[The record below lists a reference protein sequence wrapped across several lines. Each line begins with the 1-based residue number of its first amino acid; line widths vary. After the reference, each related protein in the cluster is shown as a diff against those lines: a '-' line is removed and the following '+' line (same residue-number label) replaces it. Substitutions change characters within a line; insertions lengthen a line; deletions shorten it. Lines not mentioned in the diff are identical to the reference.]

1 MTREQEKDALDE
13 LLCMW
18 HQWQQS
24 YRPVRSWKGK
34 ALVVGDYNPG
44 RHRNADDGTL
54 DEALDEQT
62 MRAMDFAVDKLPEVM
77 RAAIHQEARNLT
89 VGTQVFISP
98 RLPGCPKR
106 RQEVVAQARERLA
119 GLLRLAGVL

>member
-1 MTREQEKDALDE
+1 MTREQEQGALDE

-34 ALVVGDYNPG
+34 ALVVGDYSPG

-54 DEALDEQT
+54 DESLDEQT
-62 MRAMDFAVDKLPEVM
+62 MRAVDFAVDKLPQVM
-77 RAAIHQEARNLT
+77 RDAIHQEARNL
-89 VGTQVFISP
+89 VAGAQVFISP
-98 RLPGCPKR
+98 RLPACQKR
-106 RQEVVAQARERLA
+106 RQEIVAQARERLA
-119 GLLRLAGVL
+119 GLLRFAGVL